1 MSIDKTTGRLKLN
14 LKRTFLIGFAFFG
27 ILLLWQVYDS
37 WCPTFLTDIF
47 ARRMYDMSSAQL
59 KAGDP
64 DKILNVQW
72 IVGIIM
78 ACDNLAALI
87 LLPIFGSLS
96 DKTKSPIG
104 KRMPFILTGTLV
116 SAVAFPFIPLFF
128 HYNNVVGMV
137 CIMVVV
143 LIFMMMYR
151 NPAVSLMPDIT
162 PKPLR
167 AKANGIINIM
177 GYLGGAF
184 ATVLGIF
191 LKLSDYINVEDSARK
206 LWIIEIPFI
215 IASILMVIS
224 AFVLFATIKENK
236 LAEQLKGEM
245 ELGEKMAAIE
255 TPVDDDKPMSKANKR
270 MLLAILGAE
279 FLWFMADN
287 AIGTYIG
294 NYVIYYLNAA
304 SSSTMILTIVGGV
317 ASVIGFATAGM
328 IADKIGRKWTISAGL
343 GITVIGLTVMC
354 FAAPTG
360 KVVGAN
366 GEFSF
371 PVILYVVGIIRGF
384 GMALVHNCSF
394 PMVVEL
400 CSNKKIGK
408 FTGYYYA
415 ASMSAQT
422 VTPVLLGLVFKAS
435 LAWRALPIYAAVMLV
450 LSFAAF
456 TSLVKNIKAKKVENA
471 RGLEAI
477 DGD

>member
-1 MSIDKTTGRLKLN
+1 MSIDKTTGKLKLN

-343 GITVIGLTVMC
+343 GITVIGLIVMC

-384 GMALVHNCSF
+384 GMALVH
-394 PMVVEL
+394 
-400 CSNKKIGK
+400 K
-408 FTGYYYA
+408 
-415 ASMSAQT
+415 
-422 VTPVLLGLVFKAS
+422 
-435 LAWRALPIYAAVMLV
+435 
-450 LSFAAF
+450 
-456 TSLVKNIKAKKVENA
+456 
-471 RGLEAI
+471 
-477 DGD
+477 

>member
-1 MSIDKTTGRLKLN
+1 
-14 LKRTFLIGFAFFG
+14 
-27 ILLLWQVYDS
+27 
-37 WCPTFLTDIF
+37 
-47 ARRMYDMSSAQL
+47 
-59 KAGDP
+59 
-64 DKILNVQW
+64 
-72 IVGIIM
+72 
-78 ACDNLAALI
+78 
-87 LLPIFGSLS
+87 
-96 DKTKSPIG
+96 
-104 KRMPFILTGTLV
+104 
-116 SAVAFPFIPLFF
+116 
-128 HYNNVVGMV
+128 
-137 CIMVVV
+137 
-143 LIFMMMYR
+143 
-151 NPAVSLMPDIT
+151 
-162 PKPLR
+162 
-167 AKANGIINIM
+167 
-177 GYLGGAF
+177 
-184 ATVLGIF
+184 
-191 LKLSDYINVEDSARK
+191 
-206 LWIIEIPFI
+206 
-215 IASILMVIS
+215 
-224 AFVLFATIKENK
+224 
-236 LAEQLKGEM
+236 
-245 ELGEKMAAIE
+245 
-255 TPVDDDKPMSKANKR
+255 

-343 GITVIGLTVMC
+343 GITVIGLIVMC

-435 LAWRALPIYAAVMLV
+435 LAWRALPIYASVMLV
-450 LSFAAF
+450 LSFAVF